1 MSIIISAHKSDIGQR
16 LYNEDYIWVDEEAGL
31 FILAD
36 GIGGHE
42 AGDVASRLA
51 STTIGS
57 IIANHLKGQSRST
70 ATTIKDV
77 MITAVETANTLVY
90 DEAKKAQQK
99 RKMGTT
105 VALAFIQAGTA
116 YICHAGDTRVYHLR
130 GNNLT
135 QLTKDHSWLEEFGGG
150 LATATSGEKSP
161 FESALTKSIGQDSHV
176 DPSFTQLAVTT
187 EDWLLLC
194 TDGLWRL
201 LSQEQLKA
209 ELKAAGNNPHRVV
222 GALIG
227 KALATGA
234 DDNLSLIALK
244 IMG

>member
-1 MSIIISAHKSDIGQR
+1 MSIIISAHKSDTGQR
-16 LYNEDYIWVDEEAGL
+16 KYNEDYIWVDEEARL

-57 IIANHLKGQSRST
+57 MIANHLKGQSHPT
-70 ATTIKDV
+70 AAAIKDV
-77 MITAVETANTLVY
+77 ITTAIETANTLVY
-90 DEAKKAQQK
+90 DEAQKAQQK

-105 VALAFIQAGTA
+105 IVLALIHSNTG
-116 YICHAGDTRVYHLR
+116 YISHAGDSRAYHLH
-130 GNNLT
+130 GNTLT

-150 LATATSGEKSP
+150 QAATSNSEKSP
-161 FESALTKSIGQDSHV
+161 FESALTKSIGQDSRV
-176 DPSFTQLAVTT
+176 EPSFTQVSLAI

-201 LSQEQLKA
+201 LSQEQLKS
-209 ELKAAGNNPHRVV
+209 ELKAAIDNPQRAVS
-222 GALIG
+222 ALMS
-227 KALATGA
+227 KALAAGA

-244 IMG
+244 VTG